1 MSKFNL
7 VPLLSSIDPDE
18 SYTTWIQVG
27 MALKL
32 EGYPLSI
39 WEKWSKN
46 GSKYHEGE
54 CAKKWNTFG
63 QNDDIS
69 VTGATITQMAKDR
82 GWQPQKSKNI
92 AFDAKLTDDDLIVVD
107 SSYIET
113 DEFKEPS
120 RENWR
125 PIDDTIQF
133 LKTLFRPDEIPCI
146 VVDSFQDKDGKYK
159 PKGQGYYFHTCRE
172 IIEKLKDRQN
182 FSEAI
187 GSYDIAAGAWVRINP
202 MDGEGAKNSNVT
214 DYRYTLIES
223 DNLPI
228 EKQIALIKELQLP
241 VATLT
246 YSGGKSVHAIVH
258 VDADTQQKYKERVQR
273 MYQICIRNG
282 LTVDTQNKNP
292 SRLSRLAGCWRNA
305 KWKDK
310 ASREIESGKKQ
321 FLIDTNIGQ
330 PDYESWIQWMEDQ
343 SDDLPEFVN
352 YYDIKDNLPPLAP
365 ELIEGILRQGH
376 KMLITGPSKA
386 GKSFAL
392 IELAIAIAEGKKW
405 FGWQC
410 HEGNV
415 LYINLEIDDASC
427 DARVAAVY
435 DALGI
440 TPSGRNNLLIWNLRG
455 KVIPMH
461 QLAPVI
467 IRRAK
472 KLNLKAV
479 IIDPIYKVITGD
491 ENAAGDIAKFCNEF
505 DKICRELGVSCIY
518 CHHHSK
524 GAQGSKKAQDRGS
537 GSGVF
542 ARDPDALI
550 DINPLQVEN
559 KGPDDMEAYKVSGIL
574 REFPT
579 FKPFGIYFKYPIHL
593 VDESGFLTLAAEEGS
608 LEGNQ
613 VKGRITQTTR
623 KSDRREQI
631 IRYIEEKLG
640 AEETVTQKGIS
651 EEFEVSILTVRRD
664 LKAINNS
671 AVEPVYLVDE
681 LGRISRSR

>member
-1 MSKFNL
+1 M
-7 VPLLSSIDPDE
+7 
-18 SYTTWIQVG
+18 
-27 MALKL
+27 
-32 EGYPLSI
+32 
-39 WEKWSKN
+39 
-46 GSKYHEGE
+46 
-54 CAKKWNTFG
+54 
-63 QNDDIS
+63 
-69 VTGATITQMAKDR
+69 
-82 GWQPQKSKNI
+82 
-92 AFDAKLTDDDLIVVD
+92 
-107 SSYIET
+107 
-113 DEFKEPS
+113 
-120 RENWR
+120 
-125 PIDDTIQF
+125 
-133 LKTLFRPDEIPCI
+133 
-146 VVDSFQDKDGKYK
+146 
-159 PKGQGYYFHTCRE
+159 
-172 IIEKLKDRQN
+172 
-182 FSEAI
+182 
-187 GSYDIAAGAWVRINP
+187 
-202 MDGEGAKNSNVT
+202 
-214 DYRYTLIES
+214 
-223 DNLPI
+223 
-228 EKQIALIKELQLP
+228 
-241 VATLT
+241 
-246 YSGGKSVHAIVH
+246 
-258 VDADTQQKYKERVQR
+258 
-273 MYQICIRNG
+273 
-282 LTVDTQNKNP
+282 
-292 SRLSRLAGCWRNA
+292 
-305 KWKDK
+305 
-310 ASREIESGKKQ
+310 
-321 FLIDTNIGQ
+321 
-330 PDYESWIQWMEDQ
+330 
-343 SDDLPEFVN
+343 
-352 YYDIKDNLPPLAP
+352 
-365 ELIEGILRQGH
+365 
-376 KMLITGPSKA
+376 
-386 GKSFAL
+386 

-631 IRYIEEKLG
+631 IRYIEEKLSNQ
-640 AEETVTQKGIS
+640 EKVTKADVS
-651 EEFEVSILTVRRD
+651 DEFEISLSTVKRD
-664 LKAINNS
+664 LKEINNS
-671 AVEPVYLVDE
+671 ATSDVYQVDA
-681 LGRISRSR
+681 LGRITRTK